1 MKRPKEAD
9 IIRFTRTKVDTF
21 ALCMLVA
28 CGALYWFYMSINSSF
43 WEPDE
48 GIFAH
53 RMNSGNPLPLHI
65 HSDGRFYPLAHQ
77 EFNILGRFTSSPDVF
92 HACAL
97 APILLSAVFVW
108 FVLFRL
114 PWRFRIWPVLAIL
127 TSPSIFYISQSFI
140 YPERN
145 IILLLSVFVFC
156 FCRFDRSKKKVYLFA
171 ALTAAF
177 LSLFYKETVF
187 LIFLGFSLT
196 RGGYLYTQVR
206 RELRLKTPV
215 GPSDFTAELA
225 LIGCVLFFLSTYYI
239 FTHSIRSGPLYDHV
253 LEGPLFVTISRTL
266 FLKFKATGSI
276 IFTLSVIA
284 YPVRIFFLSKLRF
297 HPIWDSLLVAAFF
310 FFAGNIIL
318 GRVGPY
324 SYYSAPG
331 DFLIILGTLGLLI
344 NSRIN
349 IHLITAIAVMIF
361 LINLPLSIDYA
372 RAYKKLSFLHNS
384 ALSLLQES
392 AKAQEILIFV
402 DADSRWPYW
411 GLAAA
416 LRLRGL
422 NVEEKDKRRLLVRQI
437 YETNSI
443 RKNSHARDIY
453 ETVQED
459 PVPDEFVYVGFYT
472 FWESFWPLAE
482 PHQVTV
488 RRYLEDVQH
497 YIQVFPDSPSSDVDE
512 LSIYIFRKSIHTPT

>member
-1 MKRPKEAD
+1 
-9 IIRFTRTKVDTF
+9 
-21 ALCMLVA
+21 
-28 CGALYWFYMSINSSF
+28 
-43 WEPDE
+43 
-48 GIFAH
+48 
-53 RMNSGNPLPLHI
+53 
-65 HSDGRFYPLAHQ
+65 
-77 EFNILGRFTSSPDVF
+77 
-92 HACAL
+92 
-97 APILLSAVFVW
+97 
-108 FVLFRL
+108 
-114 PWRFRIWPVLAIL
+114 
-127 TSPSIFYISQSFI
+127 
-140 YPERN
+140 
-145 IILLLSVFVFC
+145 
-156 FCRFDRSKKKVYLFA
+156 
-171 ALTAAF
+171 
-177 LSLFYKETVF
+177 LFYKETVF

-196 RGGYLYTQVR
+196 RGGYLYTQR
-206 RELRLKTPV
+206 RQELRLKTPA
-215 GPSDFTAELA
+215 GPSDFITEIA
-225 LIGCVLFFLSTYYI
+225 LIGFVLFFLSTYYI
-239 FTHSIRSGPLYDHV
+239 FTHPIRSGSLSNHV
-253 LEGPLFVTISRTL
+253 LEGPLIATTISN
-266 FLKFKATGSI
+266 FSDYVTGHVI
-276 IFTLSVIA
+276 LPLSVIA
-284 YPVRIFFLSKLRF
+284 YAIRIFFLAKLRF

-318 GRVGPY
+318 GLVGPY

-472 FWESFWPLAE
+472 FWESFWPSAE